1 MSVILLTTTN
11 YRMRST
17 YLLFPGFIATVFALM
32 SHTSEEMPIANLPL
46 LLSIAGFTYVYL
58 ICGKDIFIRKLIQ
71 LPNISYYTIYFNLA
85 TAVYAVSVAL
95 NLLDISGL
103 SHLHSAGVSI
113 ALTGCAAIEMALGMR
128 YQNKLLRFISLGIF
142 GIVIV
147 KLLVFDLWRMA
158 AIGRIIVFILLGVI
172 LLAVSFFYQ
181 RLRNVL
187 IDKLPQEDK

>member
-1 MSVILLTTTN
+1 
-11 YRMRST
+11 
-17 YLLFPGFIATVFALM
+17 
-32 SHTSEEMPIANLPL
+32 
-46 LLSIAGFTYVYL
+46 
-58 ICGKDIFIRKLIQ
+58 
-71 LPNISYYTIYFNLA
+71 
-85 TAVYAVSVAL
+85 
-95 NLLDISGL
+95 
-103 SHLHSAGVSI
+103 
-113 ALTGCAAIEMALGMR
+113 MALGMR